1 MGSMKHKSDKKKK
14 YFSDQFDDET
24 MLLMFRKHPVVMRK
38 EILIASVVL
47 LLGVIPALVVPTYA
61 VFFGGLGSGFLVS
74 FLIMFYAWIGW
85 HFTVYIVTDQRLMQI
100 NQKGLWTRSVVDIG
114 LDKIQTV
121 SYEIKGLQE
130 TLFGFGTI
138 VIQTYV
144 GELVIHDVHHPRQ
157 IQKKVSHILRELDV
171 NFTSPL
177 INKEEV

>member
-100 NQKGLWTRSVVDIG
+100 NQKGLWKRSVVDIG

-121 SYEIKGLQE
+121 YYEIKGLQE

>member
-1 MGSMKHKSDKKKK
+1 M
-14 YFSDQFDDET
+14 
-24 MLLMFRKHPVVMRK
+24 
-38 EILIASVVL
+38 
-47 LLGVIPALVVPTYA
+47 
-61 VFFGGLGSGFLVS
+61 
-74 FLIMFYAWIGW
+74 
-85 HFTVYIVTDQRLMQI
+85 
-100 NQKGLWTRSVVDIG
+100 VDIG

>member
-100 NQKGLWTRSVVDIG
+100 NQKGLWKRSVVDIG

-171 NFTSPL
+171 NFTSQ
-177 INKEEV
+177 IGRAHV

>member
-1 MGSMKHKSDKKKK
+1 MGNMKHKSDKKKK

-47 LLGVIPALVVPTYA
+47 LLGVIPALVIPTYA

-100 NQKGLWTRSVVDIG
+100 NQKGLWKRSVVDIG